1 MLKLKALVVL
11 FILVVV
17 QCKEWNPDIFPNPK
31 RDTFLCG
38 RDGRKSSVCDPDA
51 VLSEQT
57 ANRLE
62 GLIGDIEDGQSPYRQ
77 APCGSQ
83 GMKGYQV
90 AVAIMKKMKIGQG
103 STPQK
108 TAKEFAKVLHARW
121 GVGEAACDNGVLL
134 LVSVYDRQIY
144 ISNGVKSSEF
154 LPPENLN
161 LIISW
166 MIPYLR
172 NGEYGEALI
181 RAVTNVGL
189 GLSGWELSKE
199 DPSWSAGITF
209 SLIVSIFIIF
219 TMISGCM
226 ASRKQKKRLQEC
238 KDVLSKIKEE
248 QTKVQN
254 REWSRHKTCPVCF
267 EEFDEIH
274 GDESSPLLP
283 EQRMQEEGTRMPR
296 LVLQCG
302 HSICEPCLVS
312 WMEHN
317 RTCPVCRLE
326 VDTIDTKCV
335 TSTETSTLANDVL
348 IADVMYRLRRV
359 QTIYPEFVTDDLM
372 HEWNTDT
379 TDTGTFDIQRLS
391 DHQVRNQAIA
401 AAQTERGKLGSSS
414 SFGGGRG
421 GGGGAGGSW

>member
-1 MLKLKALVVL
+1 MLQLTTTLLL
-11 FILVVV
+11 FTLVVV
-17 QCKEWNPDIFPNPK
+17 HGKEWNPDIFPNPK

-38 RDGRKSSVCDPDA
+38 RDGRKSSVCDPDT
-51 VLSEQT
+51 VLSEQA

-90 AVAIMKKMKIGQG
+90 AVAIMKKMDVGQG
-103 STPQK
+103 STPQE
-108 TAKEFAKVLHARW
+108 TAKDFAKVLHARW
-121 GVGEAACDNGVLL
+121 GVGDAACDNGVLL
-134 LVSVYDRQIY
+134 LVSVDDRQIY
-144 ISNGVKSSEF
+144 ISTGVKPSES

-172 NGEYGEALI
+172 NKEYGEALI

-189 GLSGWELSKE
+189 GLSGWELSKD
-199 DPSWSAGITF
+199 DPSWGAGIVF
-209 SLIVSIFIIF
+209 AMIISICIIF
-219 TMISGCM
+219 TMISGFLT
-226 ASRKQKKRLQEC
+226 SRKQKKRLQGC
-238 KDVLSKIKEE
+238 KDVLGKIKEE

-254 REWSRHKTCPVCF
+254 REWSQHKTCPVCF
-267 EEFDEIH
+267 EEFNEIS
-274 GDESSPLLP
+274 GDESSPLLA
-283 EQRMQEEGTRMPR
+283 EQQMREEGMLVQR

-302 HSICEPCLVS
+302 HSICEPCLTS

-317 RTCPVCRLE
+317 RTCPVCRSE
-326 VDTIDTKCV
+326 VDTEDTKRV
-335 TSTETSTLANDVL
+335 TSTQMSTLANDVL
-348 IADVMYRLRRV
+348 MADVMYRLRRV
-359 QTIYPEFVTDDLM
+359 QTMYPEFVTDDLI

-379 TDTGTFDIQRLS
+379 TDTGTFDIQRFS

-401 AAQTERGKLGSSS
+401 AAQTERGTFGSSS